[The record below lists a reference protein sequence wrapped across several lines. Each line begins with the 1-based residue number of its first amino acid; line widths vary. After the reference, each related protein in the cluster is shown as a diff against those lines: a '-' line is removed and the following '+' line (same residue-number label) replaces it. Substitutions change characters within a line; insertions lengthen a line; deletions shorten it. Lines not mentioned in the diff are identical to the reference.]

1 MTVYRRSL
9 FMFGALL
16 LAACEDDT
24 ARPTPAPPPAAG
36 NGPVVITL
44 SDSAPANGSVVI
56 VRGQVRPGAGTAA
69 SYVARMLYDR
79 AGLVYLRDRTTSDGL
94 HAINPQPGLVR
105 IAGASTAGF
114 RDGQLFA
121 LEFRVSDPAAL
132 RSLELRLEE
141 LTGPDFRTALP
152 RVALDRVSRFVPEH
166 R

>member
-1 MTVYRRSL
+1 MPMNRSRL
-9 FMFGALL
+9 LLLGALL
-16 LAACEDDT
+16 LVACEEDT
-24 ARPTPAPPPAAG
+24 ARPTPAPPPASG

-44 SDSAPANGSVVI
+44 SDSAPAQGSVVTI
-56 VRGQVRPGAGTAA
+56 RGQVRPGAGIAA

-79 AGLVYLRDRTTSDGL
+79 AGLVYLRDLTRGDGL

-105 IAGASTAGF
+105 IAGASAAGF

-121 LEFRVSDPAAL
+121 LEFRVGDPAAL

-141 LTGPDFRTALP
+141 LNGPDFRTALP
-152 RVALDRVSRFVPEH
+152 RVALDRVSRFTPEP